1 MLNGEK
7 AWKFAC
13 FQEYN
18 ACYVELSPLCQKS
31 GQLYK
36 EGVSISK
43 ITAFVWKRL

>member
-1 MLNGEK
+1 MVFKRLENLLVSK
-7 AWKFAC
+7 N
-13 FQEYN
+13 YN
-18 ACYVELSPLCQKS
+18 ACYVELSPLCQQS

>member
-1 MLNGEK
+1 MVKGLK
-7 AWKFAC
+7 IWLFPRIQC
-13 FQEYN
+13 
-18 ACYVELSPLCQKS
+18 ELCGVIAPLPKKS

>member
-1 MLNGEK
+1 MVFKRLENLLVSK
-7 AWKFAC
+7 NTMHVMWS
-13 FQEYN
+13 
-18 ACYVELSPLCQKS
+18 LSPLCQQS